1 MSFFLPCFSK
11 ERTSAVSL
19 TTYSDRLSTYTPEKH
34 EIDFKHN
41 TDFTNDHMTAAK
53 SLKRPGIHNSQATL
67 NKTRINMLSALLLF
81 DRFGLHYSRRLG
93 CKVAL
98 TRSRS
103 LLAASW
109 APKVRPELCRGVQ
122 KDSAEVFSW
131 SEITL
136 SMRTRFWG
144 QFRRGLPT
152 SSAEWKEGTRFTCN
166 LLLFKINLYLLS
178 DLLWALAQVW
188 N

>member
-34 EIDFKHN
+34 GIDFKHN
-41 TDFTNDHMTAAK
+41 TGFTNDYMTK
-53 SLKRPGIHNSQATL
+53 SLKRPGIHNSQTTL
-67 NKTRINMLSALLLF
+67 NKTWINMLSALLLF
-81 DRFGLHYSRRLG
+81 DRFGLLYSVRLG
-93 CKVAL
+93 RKESL
-98 TRSRS
+98 TLSRS

-109 APKVRPELCRGVQ
+109 APKVRPEPCRGVQ
-122 KDSAEVFSW
+122 KDSAEVLSW
-131 SEITL
+131 SELTL
-136 SMRTRFWG
+136 SMRTHFWG
-144 QFRRGLPT
+144 QFRRGQPT

>member
-34 EIDFKHN
+34 GIDFKHN
-41 TDFTNDHMTAAK
+41 TGFTNDYMTK
-53 SLKRPGIHNSQATL
+53 SLKRPGIHNSQTTL
-67 NKTRINMLSALLLF
+67 NKTWINMLSALLLF
-81 DRFGLHYSRRLG
+81 DRFGLLYSGRLG
-93 CKVAL
+93 RKESL
-98 TRSRS
+98 TLSRS

-109 APKVRPELCRGVQ
+109 APKVRPEPCRGVQ
-122 KDSAEVFSW
+122 KDSAEVLSW

-136 SMRTRFWG
+136 PMRTYFWG

-152 SSAEWKEGTRFTCN
+152 SSTEWKEGTRFTCS

>member
-34 EIDFKHN
+34 GIDFKHN
-41 TDFTNDHMTAAK
+41 TGFKNDYMTK

-67 NKTRINMLSALLLF
+67 NKTWINMLSALLLF
-81 DRFGLHYSRRLG
+81 DRFGLHYSGRLG
-93 CKVAL
+93 RKVAL
-98 TRSRS
+98 TLSRS

-109 APKVRPELCRGVQ
+109 APKVRPEPCRGVQ
-122 KDSAEVFSW
+122 KDSAEVLSW
-131 SEITL
+131 WEITL
-136 SMRTRFWG
+136 SMRTHFWG

-152 SSAEWKEGTRFTCN
+152 SSAEWKEGTRFTCS